1 MTGGHIALLI
11 AAVLGLVE
19 STWGLTSPEK
29 LREAVRRVAEQTP
42 DRNPGMGI
50 FFAGV
55 AVILWL
61 LMSPDKRPSD
71 WALMLLSWVLAG
83 GAYVNFRSRGFH
95 DLVGI
100 LILNR
105 STGGIRLLYA
115 VEFILALT
123 LVLLAVFQY

>member
-1 MTGGHIALLI
+1 MTWGHIALLI
-11 AAVLGLVE
+11 AGVVGLAE

-29 LREAVRRVAEQTP
+29 VREAVRRVVGLTP
-42 DRNPGMGI
+42 ERSIGMGL
-50 FFAGV
+50 FFATLAV
-55 AVILWL
+55 ALWL
-61 LMSPDKRPSD
+61 LMSPDKTPSD
-71 WALMLLSWVLAG
+71 WALMLLSWILAG
-83 GAYVNFRSRGFH
+83 GAYVNFRQRGFH
-95 DLVGI
+95 DLVGF

>member
-1 MTGGHIALLI
+1 MTWGHIALLLAGI
-11 AAVLGLVE
+11 VGLVE

-29 LREAVRRVAEQTP
+29 LRAAVSKVTEQTP
-42 DRNPGMGI
+42 DRNVGMGL
-50 FFAGV
+50 FFAAA
-55 AVILWL
+55 AVVLWL
-61 LMSPDKRPSD
+61 LMSPDKMPSD

-83 GAYVNFRSRGFH
+83 GAYVNFRKRGFH

-105 STGGIRLLYA
+105 TTGAIRLLYA

-123 LVLLAVFQY
+123 LVLLAVFKY

>member
-1 MTGGHIALLI
+1 MLVAGIM
-11 AAVLGLVE
+11 GLVE
-19 STWGLTSPEK
+19 SAWGLTSPEK

-42 DRNPGMGI
+42 ERNVVMGLVFGSI
-50 FFAGV
+50 
-55 AVILWL
+55 AVVLWL

-71 WALMLLSWVLAG
+71 WALMLLSWILAG
-83 GAYVNFRSRGFH
+83 GAYVNFRHRGFH
-95 DLVGI
+95 NLVGF

-105 STGGIRLLYA
+105 STGEIRLLYA